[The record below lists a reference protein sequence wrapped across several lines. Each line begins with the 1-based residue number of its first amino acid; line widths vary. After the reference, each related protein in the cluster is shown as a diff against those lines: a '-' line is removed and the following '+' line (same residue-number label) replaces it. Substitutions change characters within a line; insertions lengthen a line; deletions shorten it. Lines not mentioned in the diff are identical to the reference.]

1 MDDEEDTLN
10 LLRMIL
16 DISGYE
22 PIITLNSVE
31 AIGIAEKTKPH
42 VVLLDIMMPKL
53 DGFTLC
59 KMMRADQATRSL
71 PIMFVT
77 AYPALDIEERRVEAG
92 ADLVIFKPI
101 DMDILIDQIEKAIRQ
116 RAVTAAAA
124 PQAAPVPQV
133 ASAPPAAPAP
143 QISSAPQVSSA
154 PLPADAADQGEPKAD
169 SVIPIASPPAEPDK
183 K

>member
-1 MDDEEDTLN
+1 MKIRVLVVDDEEDTLN

-31 AIGIAEKTKPH
+31 AIEIAERTKPH

-59 KMMRADQATRSL
+59 KMMRANQATKNL

-77 AYPALDIEERRVEAG
+77 AYPALDIEERRGDAG

-101 DMDILIDQIEKAIRQ
+101 DMDSLIDQIEKAIKQ
-116 RAVTAAAA
+116 RAITAAAV
-124 PQAAPVPQV
+124 PAAPVAPV
-133 ASAPPAAPAP
+133 AP
-143 QISSAPQVSSA
+143 
-154 PLPADAADQGEPKAD
+154 
-169 SVIPIASPPAEPDK
+169 SVIPAPVIQPPSPSQPTAAKQEPAKGPVASPPVEPDK

>member
-1 MDDEEDTLN
+1 MKIRVLVVDDEEDTLN

-31 AIGIAEKTKPH
+31 AIGIAEKTNPH

-59 KMMRADQATRSL
+59 KMMRANPATQGL

-101 DMDILIDQIEKAIRQ
+101 DMDRLIDQIEKAIKQ
-116 RAVTAAAA
+116 RASTTVTQ
-124 PQAAPVPQV
+124 PP
-133 ASAPPAAPAP
+133 SALPAP
-143 QISSAPQVSSA
+143 TTSSAPSVSSA
-154 PLPADAADQGEPKAD
+154 PEPAVGNKQSEANSTVP
-169 SVIPIASPPAEPDK
+169 VASPPAEPDK